1 MNYELY
7 CIYTYQLLVYA
18 LSLKLHN
25 TIYLC
30 KYSVVYTKPDILSG
44 IKLCSSLSYNN
55 AAGRNY
61 LTPVSLNAKPFSNTV
76 SSIRCAALTLFMC
89 HNLPPKN
96 LIHYLEPLVFAVLAV
111 LVVFVVFFFAVFV
124 TVPEVAPVIAPEA
137 APLIVPEAALVI
149 VPEAA

>member
-1 MNYELY
+1 MNYELF
-7 CIYTYQLLVYA
+7 CIHTYQFFISA

-55 AAGRNY
+55 ATGRNY

-76 SSIRCAALTLFMC
+76 SSIRCAALTFFMC

-96 LIHYLEPLVFAVLAV
+96 LIYYLEPLVFAVLVVFTV
-111 LVVFVVFFFAVFV
+111 LIVFVVFFLAVFV
-124 TVPEVAPVIAPEA
+124 TVPEV
-137 APLIVPEAALVI
+137 
-149 VPEAA
+149 